1 MDIVTEQLALTFSLS
16 TDTRHSRPSSGSRRA
31 DTLAGVTSDSPLQ
44 VVIAGRR
51 RVICC
56 HRASL
61 FPGLPPNS
69 VAAVSACVAA
79 GVPRLEI
86 DVRFLADDAM
96 LIFHDDDL
104 AHETTG
110 TGRVGALDTAS
121 ARALRYRADERH
133 ALCFLDDVVDA
144 MRGGETLLQVDLKL
158 MRPISPERVEQLAE
172 ALAPLG
178 GRVLIGSQAQWN
190 LHAFAE
196 RGFRVAFD
204 PTLQW
209 HHAPNRSP
217 GLTPSRLG
225 VHGLWDDAP
234 LAHIRHATPRQYV
247 DGRLRDLAGLLPG
260 AVEWMVDIATLRH
273 LASLGCLLG
282 EELAAHGR
290 ELAAWTVRDHGEE
303 STTKVL
309 EEMFA
314 LGATTVIA
322 DDPDVVAGYAARL
335 ASVNGV

>member
-1 MDIVTEQLALTFSLS
+1 M
-16 TDTRHSRPSSGSRRA
+16 
-31 DTLAGVTSDSPLQ
+31 
-44 VVIAGRR
+44 
-51 RVICC
+51 ICC

-69 VAAVSACVAA
+69 IAAVSACVDARA
-79 GVPRLEI
+79 PRLEI

-104 AHETTG
+104 AQETTG
-110 TGRVGALDTAS
+110 TGRVGALDAAS

-133 ALCFLDDVVDA
+133 GLCFLDDVVDV
-144 MRGGETLLQVDLKL
+144 MRGSETLLQVDLKL
-158 MRPISPERVEQLAE
+158 MRPISPERVDQLAR

-178 GRVLIGSQAQWN
+178 ARVLIGSQAHWN
-190 LHAFAE
+190 LHAFHE

-209 HHAPNRSP
+209 HYAPNRSP

-234 LAHIRHATPRQYV
+234 LAHVRHATPRQYI
-247 DGRLRDLAGLLPG
+247 DARLRDLIGLLPG

-273 LASLGCLLG
+273 FASLGCLLG
-282 EELAAHGR
+282 EELGAQDR
-290 ELAAWTVRDHGEE
+290 ELAAWTLRDDGEA

-309 EEMFA
+309 AEMFA

-322 DDPDVVAGYAARL
+322 NDPEAVAGYAATL
-335 ASVNGV
+335 AFVNGV